1 MSLHLVCEKMEEGNF
16 STGVMEDD
24 VVKMQPLLRTTS
36 LEEGFEVDMQSRR

>member
-1 MSLHLVCEKMEEGNF
+1 MEEGII

-36 LEEGFEVDMQSRR
+36 SEEGFEVDMQNGR